1 MSSSFSRRSFLLGG
15 AAIVGLLTAPARRTG
30 RAQDGEIPAF
40 ASPVALPVIDERA
53 GGPLKIVT
61 STSILAD
68 LARQV
73 GGGRVDVSSILPAN
87 SDPHDFEPSPD
98 DVISIEDADLIV
110 LHGLH
115 LDTWAED
122 LIDAAQTD
130 APVVIAT
137 TGIETIG
144 GDHHEDEDHDD
155 DDHDHEF
162 SEGDPHVWFDPM
174 RAKQMA
180 ANIRDALTDA
190 DADGAAGYQ
199 ERYDAYAAQLDALD
213 AEIQERIDLIPEE
226 QRKLVTNH
234 DALAYYADRYGLTI
248 VGTVIPGLDSR
259 AEPSAKE
266 VAALIET
273 IQEAG
278 VTVIF
283 AENTVG
289 PALAESLASDAGIRV
304 APDLF
309 TDSLGDDSSGADT
322 YIGLMQTDT
331 VIIVENLRSA

>member
-1 MSSSFSRRSFLLGG
+1 MSSSISRRSF
-15 AAIVGLLTAPARRTG
+15 IVGGMSLAAVFAGNLRTI
-30 RAQDGEIPAF
+30 AQAQPGEIPPF
-40 ASPVALPVIDERA
+40 APPAALPTIDARND
-53 GGPLKIVT
+53 GPLEVIT

-73 GGGRVDVSSILPAN
+73 GGDRVNASSILPAN

-98 DVISIEDADLIV
+98 DVLALENADLII
-110 LHGLH
+110 LHGLQ
-115 LDTWAED
+115 LDTWAD
-122 LIDAAQTD
+122 GLIEAAQSD
-130 APVVIAT
+130 APVVVAT

-144 GDHHEDEDHDD
+144 GD
-155 DDHDHEF
+155 DDHEGEDHEF

-180 ANIRDALTDA
+180 ANIRDGLTTA
-190 DADGAAGYQ
+190 DADGADGYQ
-199 ERYDAYAAQLDALD
+199 LRYEAYAAQLDELD
-213 AEIQERIDLIPEE
+213 AEIQERIDLIPVE
-226 QRKLVTNH
+226 RRVMVTNH
-234 DALAYYADRYGLTI
+234 DALAYFADRYGLTI

-259 AEPSAKE
+259 TEPSAKE
-266 VAALIET
+266 VAALIES
-273 IQEAG
+273 IQESG
-278 VTVIF
+278 VNVIF

-309 TDSLGDDSSGADT
+309 TDSLGDAESGADT

-331 VIIVENLRSA
+331 ITIVENLRSA